1 MSDAKKITPEEVAA
15 AINQLKSHL
24 AATAGGAQQH
34 VDVSPESVEQ
44 GLAKLVLTLIE
55 LLRQV
60 LERQAIRRMD
70 GGSLAP
76 EQVENMGVALMKLE
90 QKVHELTQNF
100 GLRPEDLNL
109 DLGPIGKL
117 LDD

>member
-1 MSDAKKITPEEVAA
+1 MTDAKKITPEEVAA
-15 AINQLKSHL
+15 AIQQLKSHL
-24 AATAGGAQQH
+24 QATAGAPQQH

-44 GLAKLVLTLIE
+44 GLAKLVLTLVE
-55 LLRQV
+55 LLRQI
-60 LERQAIRRMD
+60 LERQAVRRME
-70 GGSLAP
+70 GGSLSD
-76 EQVENMGVALMKLE
+76 EQIENMGVALMKLE
-90 QKVHELTQNF
+90 EKVHELTGHF